1 MPVQITCRKT
11 KLDSHLQGLVEK
23 KTRNLKKYFEKVDKI
38 EVIFTAEK
46 HRRVC
51 EINVHAAPF
60 SLAAQAENETEGHS
74 FDKALK
80 SIQRQIRDRKNK
92 MIDRSR
98 RVHRANGAVPGGL
111 EEDVEMESVS
121 RAF

>member
-11 KLDSHLQGLVEK
+11 KLDDHLQGLVEK

-38 EVIFTAEK
+38 EVVFTAEK
-46 HRRVC
+46 YRRVC

-60 SLAAQAENETEGHS
+60 SLVAQAENETEGHA

-80 SIQRQIRDRKNK
+80 SVQRQIRDRKNK

-98 RVHRANGAVPGGL
+98 RVQKEHGVLPTELDMDAS
-111 EEDVEMESVS
+111 MESES